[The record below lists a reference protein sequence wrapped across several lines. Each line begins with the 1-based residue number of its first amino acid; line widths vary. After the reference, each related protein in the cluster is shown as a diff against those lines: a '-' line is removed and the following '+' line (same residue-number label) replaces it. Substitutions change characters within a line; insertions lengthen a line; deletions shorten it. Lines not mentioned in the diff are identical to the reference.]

1 MSYFLL
7 TLIYFDLLPKYVIVA
22 DSIILFPRRV
32 SQIANQF
39 QESHSFCR
47 SDVSWLSY
55 RWSPVYSHT
64 GNQFSAIFSTNFS
77 TKRPFSILRKKQNP
91 LQTAVYR
98 GFLYWANQ
106 IRTGEC
112 RSQSPVPYRLAI
124 AHYSIVLTSA
134 FPEKHLPE
142 TKSFLYSNKNPCY
155 NFYNKDSKVDTG
167 IRTQGL
173 QSHNLAR

>member
-1 MSYFLL
+1 MFAFPVPFSYAIASSSPSFKSSNNELIEIISYSMSYFLL

-77 TKRPFSILRKKQNP
+77 TNRLFRPPRKKQNP
-91 LQTAVYR
+91 LQTAVY
-98 GFLYWANQ
+98 
-106 IRTGEC
+106 
-112 RSQSPVPYRLAI
+112 
-124 AHYSIVLTSA
+124 
-134 FPEKHLPE
+134 K
-142 TKSFLYSNKNPCY
+142 
-155 NFYNKDSKVDTG
+155 
-167 IRTQGL
+167 GL
-173 QSHNLAR
+173 SLLG